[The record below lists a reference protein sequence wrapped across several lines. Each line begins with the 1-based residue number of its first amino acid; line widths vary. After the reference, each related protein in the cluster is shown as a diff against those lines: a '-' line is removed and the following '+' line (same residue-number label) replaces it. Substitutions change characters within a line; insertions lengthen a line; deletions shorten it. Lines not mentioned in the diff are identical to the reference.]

1 MRLFLDAS
9 VLLAA
14 CGSAQGASRE
24 VFRLAGPNRWTLVAT
39 PYVVEE
45 VVRNLPTLPA
55 LATSE
60 WVRLRSELLILD
72 AVVTIERPSIFASAK
87 DRPILFS
94 ALAWA
99 DVLLTLDRRDFGDLL
114 DAAFYGLRVLT
125 PGAYLATE
133 RADGRVHGLSST
145 DT

>member
-14 CGSAQGASRE
+14 SGSEKGASRE
-24 VFRLAGPNRWTLVAT
+24 VFRLAVRNGWTLVAT

-45 VVRNLPTLPA
+45 VLRNLHVLPLSA
-55 LATSE
+55 SSD
-60 WVRLRSELLILD
+60 WVRLRTDLVLQDDVL
-72 AVVTIERPSIFASAK
+72 TIDRPSTFGVGK

-99 DVLLTLDRRDFGDLL
+99 DVLLTLDREDFATLL
-114 DAAFYGLRVLT
+114 GGAFYGLAVLT
-125 PGAYLATE
+125 PGSFLE
-133 RADGRVHGLSST
+133 RERSIHQLKT
-145 DT
+145 R